1 MADPTSDPSS
11 EPPETAS
18 PADAQMAG
26 PLFRLLPVRFIGY
39 AQLARLDRPI
49 GTWLLFL
56 PCFWGLAMASAQY
69 HSYPPIGMIA
79 LFAFGALVMRGAGC
93 TFNDIADRD
102 IDAQVARTAQRP
114 LPSGRV
120 RLTQAIGFLI
130 MQLLL
135 GLLVLVQFNMLTV
148 MLGIAS
154 LALVAIYPFMK
165 RITYW
170 PQFFLGLTFNWGALM
185 GYSAVAGELSPAA
198 WALYGAGIFWTLGY
212 DTIYAH
218 QDREDDALLGVKSSA
233 LRLGQATG
241 RALIV
246 FYAAMLGLL
255 IMAGLWGHMS
265 LLYWIGMVV
274 TGWHLAMQIYQL
286 DINRADVCLRLF
298 RSNRDTGLIV
308 GAAILLGTF

>member
-1 MADPTSDPSS
+1 
-11 EPPETAS
+11 
-18 PADAQMAG
+18 MAG
-26 PLFRLLPVRFIGY
+26 LLFRLLPVRFIGY

-93 TFNDIADRD
+93 TVNDIADRD

-120 RLTQAIGFLI
+120 RLTQAIRFLI

>member
-11 EPPETAS
+11 QPPEAAS

-26 PLFRLLPVRFIGY
+26 LIFRVLPARFVGY

-69 HSYPPIGMIA
+69 HSYPPIGMIG

-93 TFNDIADRD
+93 TFNDIADRE

-130 MQLLL
+130 ALLL
-135 GLLVLVQFNMLTV
+135 IGLLVLVQFNMLTI

-185 GYSAVAGELSPAA
+185 GYSAVAGELNPTA

-233 LRLGQATG
+233 LKLGQATG
-241 RALIV
+241 AALIA
-246 FYAAMLGLL
+246 FYGLMLGLL
-255 IMAGLWGHMS
+255 IMAGLWGQMS

-286 DINRADVCLRLF
+286 DINSSEVCLRLF